1 MPKNAR
7 GDNVTDR
14 RLIRLD
20 PQDTARALSKVP
32 LFAGCSDEEMRE
44 IAQLAHLIRF
54 DDGSVIVPEGEE
66 GLGFYLLLAGDAVVS
81 RSGAE
86 INRLGPG
93 QFFGEIALLEGTP
106 RTASVTAEGQ
116 VVCLGILRSDFRPL
130 LVQQPRIALRILEE
144 AGRRTDP
151 SGESARATMTRVSP
165 PE

>member
-1 MPKNAR
+1 M
-7 GDNVTDR
+7 TDR

-32 LFAGCSDEEMRE
+32 LFAGCSDEDMRE
-44 IAQLAHLIRF
+44 IAGLAHLIRF
-54 DDGSVIVPEGEE
+54 DDGSVIVSQGEE
-66 GLGFYLLLAGDAVVS
+66 GLGFYLLLAGEALVS
-81 RSGAE
+81 QGGVE
-86 INRLGPG
+86 INRLTPG

-106 RTASVTAEGQ
+106 RTASVTAAGQ

-130 LVQQPRIALRILEE
+130 LIRQPRIALRILEE

-151 SGESARATMTRVSP
+151 GGKTARATMARVSP